1 MDVFIFYPKYRV
13 EETILKQG
21 VDFNHIFN
29 KNNLNTTDMQVTSLL
44 NLLTIFNQC

>member
-1 MDVFIFYPKYRV
+1 MGVFIFYPKYRV
-13 EETILKQG
+13 EEIILKQG

-29 KNNLNTTDMQVTSLL
+29 FKNLNTTDMQVTSLL